1 MTSSPVRSKYRLSR
15 GKKDDL
21 LKAPY
26 RLGTRS
32 QTCTSIYELYL
43 LVEFTLAMFMAFV
56 KKTVHY
62 EQFYLFLKQET
73 NLIPTKEW
81 LGIQGLSKVPL
92 V

>member
-1 MTSSPVRSKYRLSR
+1 V
-15 GKKDDL
+15 
-21 LKAPY
+21 
-26 RLGTRS
+26 
-32 QTCTSIYELYL
+32 EL
-43 LVEFTLAMFMAFV
+43 TLAIFMASD
-56 KKTVHY
+56 KKTVRS